1 MPVLSL
7 VYPMSAMVLL
17 TMIVLVKLFRAR
29 VAAVRS
35 GQIDVTYYRL
45 YQGALEPEQ
54 QQKFTRHFINLF
66 EAPTLFYVACLA
78 AMVAGVGGIV
88 MLVLAWAYVVARYLH
103 AFIHLGGNRL
113 RKRMTIYFVSWL
125 ILAAMWTYLVVC
137 VALQH

>member
-1 MPVLSL
+1 
-7 VYPMSAMVLL
+7 
-17 TMIVLVKLFRAR
+17 MIVLVKLFRAR

-125 ILAAMWTYLVVC
+125 VLAAMWTYLVVS

>member
-1 MPVLSL
+1 MSVLSL
-7 VYPMSAMVLL
+7 IYPMSAMVLL
-17 TMIVLVKLFRAR
+17 TMFVLVKMFRAR

-54 QQKFTRHFINLF
+54 TQKNTRHFINLF

-78 AMVAGVGGIV
+78 AMVTGIGGVA
-88 MLVLAWAYVVARYLH
+88 MLALAWAYVVARYLH
-103 AFIHLGGNRL
+103 AFVHLGGNRL

-125 ILAAMWTYLVVC
+125 ILAMMWVFLVVS
-137 VALQH
+137 VALRA

>member
-1 MPVLSL
+1 MSVLSL
-7 VYPMSAMVLL
+7 IYPMSAMVLL
-17 TMIVLVKLFRAR
+17 TMFVLVKMFRAR

-78 AMVAGVGGIV
+78 AMVAGVGGIA

-125 ILAAMWTYLVVC
+125 ILAAMWVFLVAS
-137 VALQH
+137 VALRN

>member
-1 MPVLSL
+1 MSVLSL
-7 VYPMSAMVLL
+7 IYPMSAMVLL
-17 TMIVLVKLFRAR
+17 TMFVLVKMFRAR

-45 YQGALEPEQ
+45 YQGALEPERT
-54 QQKFTRHFINLF
+54 QKFTRHFINLF

-78 AMVAGVGGIV
+78 AMVAGVGGIA
-88 MLVLAWAYVVARYLH
+88 MLALAWAYVVVRYLH

-125 ILAAMWTYLVVC
+125 ILAAMWVFLVAS
-137 VALQH
+137 VAARN

>member
-7 VYPMSAMVLL
+7 IYPMAAMVLL
-17 TMIVLVKLFRAR
+17 TMFVLVKMFRAR

-66 EAPTLFYVACLA
+66 EAPTLFYVGCLA
-78 AMVAGVGGIV
+78 AMIAGVGGIA
-88 MLVLAWAYVVARYLH
+88 MLALAWAYVVARYLH
-103 AFIHLGGNRL
+103 AFVHLGGNRL
-113 RKRMTIYFVSWL
+113 RKRMTIYFVGWL
-125 ILAAMWTYLVVC
+125 VLAAMWAYLVVS